1 MATLA
6 LRRPCPACGGDG
18 ESIPRYREVE
28 LDRCRECGLVFLGLP
43 ESADLR
49 ARYAG
54 SEYVNSQDD
63 YLSQDLAFRHIAR
76 QRIRWLSKRRSAG
89 SLLEL
94 GPGRGYLLQEARS
107 AGFEPT
113 GVEPSPQLAERIA
126 GDFGI
131 AVECGFLDEV
141 ELPRSHFDVICMYH
155 VLEHVET
162 PVATLERLEEL
173 LADGGLMVIEVPN
186 FACAMAQ
193 RRGPEWGAVQLRD
206 LHVSQF
212 TPATL
217 TEVIRR
223 AGLEVEAVDT
233 VAPLHYLP
241 PRRRLHPRALA
252 GLAFRATRLRT
263 LRGTHPSGYD
273 NLRVVASA
281 PSRG

>member
-1 MATLA
+1 MVTVT

-18 ESIPRYREVE
+18 ESIPRYRDVE
-28 LDRCRECGLVFLGLP
+28 LERCRECDLVFLGLP
-43 ESADLR
+43 ESADLC
-49 ARYAG
+49 ARYA
-54 SEYVNSQDD
+54 SDEYVDSQDD

-76 QRIRWLSKRRSAG
+76 QRIRWLSKRRSG
-89 SLLEL
+89 GLFLEL
-94 GPGRGYLLQEARS
+94 GPGRGYLLQEARA

-113 GVEPSPQLAERIA
+113 GVEPSPQLVERIA
-126 GDFGI
+126 SDFGI

-162 PVATLERLEEL
+162 PVSTLERLGEL
-173 LADGGLMVIEVPN
+173 LAEGGLLVIEVPN
-186 FACAMAQ
+186 FACAMAR

-217 TEVIRR
+217 PEVVRR
-223 AGLEVEAVDT
+223 AGLEVDAVDT

-241 PRRRLHPRALA
+241 LRRRLHSRALA
-252 GLAFRATRLRT
+252 GLAYRATRLRT
-263 LRGTHPSGYD
+263 LRATHPSGYD
-273 NLRVVASA
+273 NLRVVASV